1 MPKTT
6 QCRTAGCPNSVL
18 PALAGE
24 GVCMDHYLERVF
36 LQMGMAM
43 EMCQRGRPVEPGTF
57 DWLLCQAE
65 LAATTLANKDS
76 GASSTH
82 RTRLL
87 EVLLC
92 LSNLNEYVR
101 HHSVALAARE
111 REG

>member
-1 MPKTT
+1 MEKVA
-6 QCRTAGCPNSVL
+6 QCRADGCGNLVFPTLS
-18 PALAGE
+18 AE

-43 EMCQRGRPVEPGTF
+43 EMCQQCRPVEFGTF
-57 DWLLCQAE
+57 DWLLSQGE
-65 LAATTLANKDS
+65 FAAATLANKNS
-76 GASSTH
+76 GASSMH

-101 HHSVALAARE
+101 HHSVTLAARE
-111 REG
+111 SVL